1 MRTTILFVALLMS
14 FASFAQ
20 DKVVVHLKDGKSVTY
35 SMSDVT
41 YVEVIPDSAS
51 SSPLKPG
58 ESAVESGGTIAS
70 AVDLGLSVKWASH
83 NLGASMSSEV
93 GSRVDVSSV
102 DAPVAEWG
110 GEWRMPTK
118 EEWQELIEKCSW
130 EWCVRDGI
138 GGRLVTGPS
147 GNSIFIPATGVNVDT
162 KTHVI
167 GAVGFY
173 WNSTSGVEGDIMMT
187 SATYFDSAN
196 VFSMDFPATNLFS
209 VRLVSK

>member
-1 MRTTILFVALLMS
+1 MRITILFVALLLS

-20 DKVVVHLKDGKSVTY
+20 DKVIVHLNDGKSVTY
-35 SMSDVT
+35 KMSDVK

-51 SSPLKPG
+51 VTPSKPG

-83 NLGASMSSEV
+83 NLGASLSSEV
-93 GSRVDVSSV
+93 GSRLDVSAV
-102 DAPVAEWG
+102 DTPVAEWG
-110 GEWRMPTK
+110 SAWRMPTK
-118 EEWQELIEKCSW
+118 EEWQELIEKCTW
-130 EWCVRDGI
+130 EWVVRDGI

-147 GNSIFIPATGVNVDT
+147 GNSIFLPATGVSVDT
-162 KTHVI
+162 TTHIV

-173 WNSTSGVEGDIMMT
+173 WTSASATEGDVPMT
-187 SATYFDSAN
+187 LATYFDSAN
-196 VFSMDFPATNLFS
+196 VFSMDFPAANQFS